1 VRKEKKMSQPWY
13 ILVLPTL
20 PVLLAYLAGVVVAV
34 ILVVRHRS
42 TPAILALVGFG
53 VLFLVA
59 LAGLGHGPLSRFLA
73 EGGGMGRFGVD
84 AGVGCC
90 CSVFDVIAV
99 VCLIV
104 AVWQAVS
111 GGGAGADVAGSGAV
125 EAAAG
130 DEGPGAESTYAT
142 EILEGTVE
150 EIPQASDED
159 AAEAGERTT
168 RVLDET
174 REDDASREDDA

>member
-1 VRKEKKMSQPWY
+1 MSYQPWY

-59 LAGLGHGPLSRFLA
+59 LAGLGHRPLSRLVA
-73 EGGGMGRFGVD
+73 MRGGMGRFGVD

-104 AVWQAVS
+104 AMWQAVS
-111 GGGAGADVAGSGAV
+111 GGGAGVGEGSSGAG
-125 EAAAG
+125 EAEAG
-130 DEGPGAESTYAT
+130 DEGPGAESPYAT
-142 EILEGTVE
+142 EILEGVVE
-150 EIPQASDED
+150 EIPQASDEN